1 MNYRKNLI
9 NGDELSQLGFGCMR
23 FPSSEKETE
32 QIIKYAIDNGINY
45 FDTAYIYPNSER
57 TLGKILKRLDVREQ
71 VKIATKMPPWM
82 IQSYDDFDKVFN
94 KQLERLQTTYID
106 YYFMHVLTD
115 LAAFEKL
122 RDLGLEKWIAE
133 KKQAGQIK
141 NVGFSYHGG
150 KSEFVKLLDAYD
162 WQFCMIYYNF
172 VDEHNQAGKSGLE
185 YAHSK
190 QIPVMIMGPLAGGR
204 LVNRL
209 PKEVYKLYEKA
220 ATKRTAGE
228 WALSWV
234 LNHKEVTLALSGMSS
249 LEDVKANINLVKG
262 IKAGDFTDTE
272 YKMFDEIKAIIASYE
287 KIKCTGCGYCLP
299 CPRGVDIPTC
309 FDCYNHMETRGRYSA
324 LKSYVQSTT
333 LKKDP
338 TNAGKCTG
346 CKVCEQH
353 CPQFIPIAEKM
364 REVKK
369 KLEGK
374 IYRPGS
380 WLIRKWMRIK

>member
-9 NGDELSQLGFGCMR
+9 SGDELSQLGFGCMR

-32 QIIKYAIDNGINY
+32 QMIKYAIDNGINY

-57 TLGKILKRLDVREQ
+57 TLGKILKKLGVREKI
-71 VKIATKMPPWM
+71 KIATKMPPWM
-82 IQSYDDFDKVFN
+82 IKSYDDFDKVFE
-94 KQLERLQTTYID
+94 KQLERLQTNYVD

-115 LAAFEKL
+115 LASFTKL
-122 RDLGLEKWIAE
+122 QELGLEKWVAE
-133 KKQAGQIK
+133 KKAEGKIK

-209 PKEVYKLYEKA
+209 PKEVYKLYEKSPK
-220 ATKRTAGE
+220 KRSAGA

-234 LNHKEVTLALSGMSS
+234 LNHKEVTLALSGMNS
-249 LEDVKANINLVKG
+249 LEDVKANIELVSS
-262 IKAGDFTDTE
+262 IKAEDFTQIE
-272 YKMFDEIKAIIASYE
+272 HKMFDDIKKIIASYE

-299 CPRGVDIPTC
+299 CPFEVDIPTC
-309 FDCYNHMETRGRYSA
+309 FDCYNHMATRGRYSA
-324 LKSYVQSTT
+324 LKSYIQSTSI
-333 LKKDP
+333 KKDP

-346 CKVCEQH
+346 CKACEKH

-364 REVKK
+364 DEVKK

-374 IYRPGS
+374 TYRPVR
-380 WLIRKWMRIK
+380 WIVRKWMRIK